1 MDFNCK
7 GLLDVHIHSAYSFD
21 GKEEISDIIVRAEQ
35 LGLSAI
41 CLTDLCEM
49 NSNDLPVVEKNI
61 IRSVG
66 ELQKLRENCGN
77 GSLLLAGVELG
88 QGTQNPEEAKRFLN
102 AVSFDYVIGSLHNLA
117 GEEDF
122 YFLKYTAEN
131 ALQYLERYF
140 DELSA
145 LAEWGEFD
153 ALGHMTYPLR
163 YMSQQLHEMPDM
175 RLYREKTDAILQS
188 LVKQNKALEINTS
201 GLRTAY
207 GTTYPGLEY
216 VQRFKEL
223 GGKMVTLGSDAH
235 AIRDIGSGIKAG
247 ALIAKKSGFDQLTYF
262 VNRTPCFVSI

>member
-1 MDFNCK
+1 MTLDCK

-41 CLTDLCEM
+41 CLTDHCEM

-88 QGTQNPEEAKRFLN
+88 QGTQNPEEAKRFLI
-102 AVSFDYVIGSLHNLA
+102 AVSFDYVIGSLHNL
-117 GEEDF
+117 

-145 LAEWGEFD
+145 LVNWGEFD

-163 YMSQQLHEMPDM
+163 YMSQQLCEMPDM

-188 LVKQNKALEINTS
+188 LAKQNKALEINTS

-207 GTTYPGLEY
+207 AATYPGIDY
-216 VQRFKEL
+216 VRRFKEL

-235 AIRDIGSGIKAG
+235 TLADIGSGIRAG
-247 ALIAKKSGFDQLTYF
+247 AQIAKKAGFDQLTYF
-262 VNRTPCFVSI
+262 VNRTPVFVSI

>member
-41 CLTDLCEM
+41 CLTDHCEM

-102 AVSFDYVIGSLHNLA
+102 AVPFDFVIGSLHNLV

-145 LAEWGEFD
+145 LVNWGEFD

-163 YMSQQLHEMPDM
+163 YMSQQLCEMPDM

-188 LVKQNKALEINTS
+188 LAKQNKALEINTS

-207 GTTYPGLEY
+207 AATYPGIDY
-216 VQRFKEL
+216 VRRFKEL

-235 AIRDIGSGIKAG
+235 TLADIGSGIRAG
-247 ALIAKKSGFDQLTYF
+247 AQIAKKAGFDQLTYF
-262 VNRTPCFVSI
+262 VNRTPVFVSI